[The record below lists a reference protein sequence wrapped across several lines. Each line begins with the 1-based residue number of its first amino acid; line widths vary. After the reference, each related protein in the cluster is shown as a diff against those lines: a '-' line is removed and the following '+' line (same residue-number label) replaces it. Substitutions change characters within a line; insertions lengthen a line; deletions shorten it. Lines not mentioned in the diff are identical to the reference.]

1 MSLRNGFIHN
11 RKTIKTPTGCV
22 KILLKYLEYINRVF
36 KDLYFYKLLN
46 NHTWN
51 DTIRS
56 FKSSKSP
63 LAKTYAKLSVE
74 EIKKKIIGIWVEG
87 SPTVYFNP
95 KPFNREH
102 IRSYRGDLVFKSKG
116 VEAISIPIR
125 LNL

>member
-1 MSLRNGFIHN
+1 MSLRNSFIHN
-11 RKTIKTPTGCV
+11 KKTIKTPTECV
-22 KILLKYLEYINRVF
+22 KILLKYIEYINRVF

-46 NHTWN
+46 IHAWN
-51 DTIRS
+51 DTIGS

-87 SPTVYFNP
+87 TPSVYFNP
-95 KPFNREH
+95 KPFKREH
-102 IRSYRGDLVFKSKG
+102 IRSYSGDLVFKSKAL
-116 VEAISIPIR
+116 EAISIPIR